1 MVEYNHNMISLRS
14 KITQKILNLLIL
26 NDNER
31 FYINELAKII
41 NEEASNVHKKLVEL
55 EKEGI
60 IADDYQGKERFFYI
74 NKKYKFLKEYK
85 NIILKGVGFE
95 KILKEKLKQ
104 IKGIESV
111 YIFGSYA
118 KNKMSEES
126 DIDILVVGSF
136 KTTELQRVL
145 LEVQKLSGREINSI
159 ELLNNEFAKKME
171 EKDEL
176 LIDIFS
182 KEHIK
187 II

>member
-1 MVEYNHNMISLRS
+1 MISLRS

-26 NDNER
+26 NGNER

-41 NEEASNVHKKLVEL
+41 KEYPANVHKKLVEL

-60 IADDYQGKERFFYI
+60 IADDYRGKERYFYI

-104 IKGIESV
+104 VDGIDSA

-118 KNKMSEES
+118 KNKMSDES
-126 DIDILVVGSF
+126 DIDVLVVGNF
-136 KTTELQRVL
+136 KTAELQRVL
-145 LEVQKLSGREINSI
+145 LGVQKLSGREINSV
-159 ELLNNEFAKKME
+159 ELLNNEFKKKME
-171 EKDEL
+171 EKNEL

>member
-1 MVEYNHNMISLRS
+1 MISLKS

-26 NDNER
+26 NENGR
-31 FYINELAKII
+31 FYVNELAKII
-41 NEEASNVHKKLVEL
+41 NEYPANVHKKLVEL

-60 IADDYQGKERFFYI
+60 VADDFQGMERYFYI
-74 NKKYKFLKEYK
+74 NKEYK

-104 IKGIESV
+104 IKGIESA
-111 YIFGSYA
+111 YIFCSYA
-118 KNKMSEES
+118 KNKLSEES

-136 KTTELQRVL
+136 KTTELQRAL
-145 LEVQKLSGREINSI
+145 LEVQKLAGREINSI
-159 ELLNNEFAKKME
+159 ELLNNEFKKKIE

-182 KEHIK
+182 KDHIK

>member
-1 MVEYNHNMISLRS
+1 MISLKS

-26 NDNER
+26 NENGR
-31 FYINELAKII
+31 FYVNELAKII
-41 NEEASNVHKKLVEL
+41 NEYPA
-55 EKEGI
+55 
-60 IADDYQGKERFFYI
+60 YI

-104 IKGIESV
+104 IKGIESA

-118 KNKMSEES
+118 KNKLSEES

-136 KTTELQRVL
+136 KTTELQRAL
-145 LEVQKLSGREINSI
+145 LEVQKLAGREINSI
-159 ELLNNEFAKKME
+159 ELLNNEFKKKIE

-182 KEHIK
+182 KDHIK